1 MSRPQ
6 IKWQLR
12 DIILT
17 GADAARFMRQ
27 MISPDEETMKL
38 RDAFFKE
45 IDRLNV
51 YEENGVTYIDDPELR
66 IDEITNIIGRNSS
79 DNASE

>member
-27 MISPDEETMKL
+27 MISPDVETMKL

-79 DNASE
+79 DNA